1 MYFSYAHRFFIHCK
15 MVKLKKKYNKYRVG
29 TTLADGKAFNKCLE
43 DATQEELDQL
53 VHILDKKYF
62 TVSKM
67 PKKPVLD
74 KDKENDIPT
83 L

>member
-1 MYFSYAHRFFIHCK
+1 

-62 TVSKM
+62 
-67 PKKPVLD
+67 KKPVLD